1 MNRDPR
7 EGRGRGG
14 QGGGEPN
21 LSHLPVLVVPVSVC
35 RGLVVPP
42 VVVVV
47 AATSWVVAFPP
58 SLLAVLPFVS
68 PVVTPSLW
76 LSCLQQ

>member
-1 MNRDPR
+1 MNRGPR
-7 EGRGRGG
+7 EGRGRGEG

-21 LSHLPVLVVPVSVC
+21 LSHLPVLVVAVSVC

-47 AATSWVVAFPP
+47 AATSWVVFPP
-58 SLLAVLPFVS
+58 SLLAVLS
-68 PVVTPSLW
+68 PVVTPPLW
-76 LSCLQQ
+76 LSCPSSLQ